1 MGAINSVINFF
12 SRLVPSWFG
21 IWHYR
26 MQQIEYFRDR
36 HGYWNSNSIYLDNII
51 NKIAT
56 DVAMLKFKHVKII
69 RNKGAPDAMTWFEHS
84 DLADCVSCSPN
95 DFETP
100 VNFWSSVVRVML
112 QNQVA
117 VVIPT
122 YKNGNLESIGLADCV
137 TEYDEQ
143 SKKLILEKDG
153 KVFNV
158 DVGSVWIFQNPKQ
171 NISVQLGQITRLI
184 DDNLRSLSYKLS
196 ENSASLKGFL
206 KIPTKAEDGELKR
219 RAELRVSNIM
229 ETAKGAGIGFL
240 QLGEEFQELSNT
252 YQTASEN
259 ELEFLKMQLYQAF
272 GINEK
277 LFTCDYSE
285 MQYRA
290 YFQSVLKVYQKVIS
304 EEINRKFFS
313 KTARTQGHQLLV
325 YFDMYDISSL
335 KDLNEFAFKMKY
347 SGIMNAN
354 EIREIFGYGSYVG
367 GDVFET
373 NKNAIRIG
381 GEALKDDS

>member
-1 MGAINSVINFF
+1 MNPINSVINFF
-12 SRLVPSWFG
+12 SRLVPSWMN
-21 IWHYR
+21 IRHTQ
-26 MQQIEYFRDR
+26 MQQVRYFAREQN
-36 HGYWNSNSIYLDNII
+36 YWNSNSIYLDNII

-56 DVAMLKFKHVKII
+56 DVALLKFKHVKIT
-69 RNKGAPDAMTWFEHS
+69 RNKGAPDEMAWFEHS
-84 DLADCVSCSPN
+84 DLADCLSCSPN

-100 VNFWSSVVRVML
+100 VNFWSSVVRTML

-122 YKNGNLESIGLADCV
+122 YRSGNLESINLADCV
-137 TEYDEQ
+137 TEYDSQ
-143 SKKLILEKDG
+143 SKRLIVEMNN
-153 KVFNV
+153 KVFSL
-158 DVGSVWIFQNPKQ
+158 DIGSVWIFQNPKQ

-184 DDNLRSLSYKLS
+184 DDNLRSLSFKLS
-196 ENSASLKGFL
+196 ENSAQLKGFL

-219 RAELRVSNIM
+219 RAELRVRNIM
-229 ETAKGAGIGFL
+229 DTAKNAGIGFL
-240 QLGEEFQELSNT
+240 QQGEDFQELSNT

-313 KTARTQGHQLLV
+313 KTARTQGQQLLV

-381 GEALKDDS
+381 EEALQDDS

>member
-1 MGAINSVINFF
+1 MNPVLNFF
-12 SRLVPSWFG
+12 ANVVPSWFG
-21 IWHYR
+21 IRHYK
-26 MQQIEYFRDR
+26 MQQIEFFRDR
-36 HGYWNSNSIYLDNII
+36 QGYWNSNSIYLDNII

-56 DVAMLKFKHVKII
+56 DVALLKFKHVKITRKI
-69 RNKGAPDAMTWFEHS
+69 GEPDQMTWFENS
-84 DLADCVSCSPN
+84 DISQVVSVSPN

-100 VNFWSSVVRVML
+100 VNFWANVVRTML
-112 QNQVA
+112 RNQIA
-117 VVIPT
+117 VVVPT
-122 YKNGNLESIGLADCV
+122 YKNGNLEEIRLADCV
-137 TEYDEQ
+137 TEYDCK
-143 SKKLILEKDG
+143 SKKLMIEFG
-153 KVFNV
+153 GEAHNV
-158 DVGSVWIFQNPKQ
+158 SVNSVWIFKNPKQ
-171 NISVQLGQITRLI
+171 NISAQLGQITRLI

-196 ENSASLKGFL
+196 ENNSQLKGFL

-219 RAELRVSNIM
+219 RAQLRVDNIM

-272 GINEK
+272 GINEQ

-290 YFQSVLKVYQKVIS
+290 YFQSVLKVYQKMIS

-313 KTARTQGHQLLV
+313 KTARTQGHKLLV

-367 GDVFET
+367 GDIFET
-373 NKNAIRIG
+373 NKNAIVIG
-381 GEALKDDS
+381 SEQNKIGT